1 MTVMDW
7 GASRAHQASHLI
19 KSGPA
24 PFLRTYL
31 VDDIPPLPR
40 IRPRYRDVM
49 PETLQASQRTAD
61 QEGPATVRRVSR
73 TTARVLNM
81 LMQGDLSRLRSD
93 LVADE
98 LGISPTTL
106 RRRLRADG
114 TSYQLLLDQ
123 ARRHRCEAKLAERWL
138 PGKSI
143 AWELG
148 YTEVNSFYR
157 AFRRWTG
164 QRYSSYKLSYI

>member
-1 MTVMDW
+1 MTVMNW
-7 GASRAHQASHLI
+7 AHEASHLT
-19 KSGPA
+19 KHLPA
-24 PFLRTYL
+24 QVLRTYL
-31 VDDIPPLPR
+31 TDDIPPLPR
-40 IRPRYRDVM
+40 IRPRYSDIA
-49 PETLQASQRTAD
+49 PETLQVTQHKVDKDSA
-61 QEGPATVRRVSR
+61 ATGHRVSR

-148 YTEVNSFYR
+148 YAEVNSFYR

>member
-1 MTVMDW
+1 MTVIDW
-7 GASRAHQASHLI
+7 GAPRAHQASHLTQPV
-19 KSGPA
+19 PA
-24 PFLRTYL
+24 PFLRAYL

-40 IRPRYRDVM
+40 IQPRYRDTV
-49 PETLQASQRTAD
+49 PETLHTSQRTAD
-61 QEGPATVRRVSR
+61 KACLATERRMSR
-73 TTARVLNM
+73 TTARVFNM

-123 ARRHRCEAKLAERWL
+123 ARRQRCEAKLAERWL

-164 QRYSSYKLSYI
+164 QRYSQFKLSYI